1 MNIRIELNPMAD
13 NGQIEIYEYNRSV
26 KPAESF
32 RVSASPETLL
42 AKLPR
47 DVKER
52 VYDLA
57 LRMCQ
62 LIGRTRVAPSTTPG
76 SDASSEP
83 SSGN

>member
-1 MNIRIELNPMAD
+1 MNTRIELNPMAD
-13 NGQIEIYEYNRSV
+13 NGQIEIYEYDRSA

-52 VYDLA
+52 VHDLA
-57 LRMCQ
+57 LAICR
-62 LIGRTRVAPSTTPG
+62 LTESDPG
-76 SDASSEP
+76 
-83 SSGN
+83 